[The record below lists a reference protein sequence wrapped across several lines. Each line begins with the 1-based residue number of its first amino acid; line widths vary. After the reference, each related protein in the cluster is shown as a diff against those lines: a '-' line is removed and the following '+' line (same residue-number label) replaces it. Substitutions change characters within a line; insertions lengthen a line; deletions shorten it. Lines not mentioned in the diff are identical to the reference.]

1 MMDSNITIKA
11 FGYPDTVL
19 KEYKYWTVLLRPDQV
34 TIGSVVIANKS
45 NATYLGEVSEAQW
58 SEFSKVS
65 REVELALINT
75 FGAEK
80 FNYLALMMKDP
91 NVHFHV
97 VPRYSKPVTFEN
109 ATFEDKDWPL
119 KTELKPIEVQEGVF
133 DAMKVKLAGA
143 MS

>member
-1 MMDSNITIKA
+1 MIEKNTTIQA

-19 KEYKYWTVLLRPDQV
+19 KEYENWVVLLRPKQV
-34 TIGSVVIANKS
+34 TLGTVVIANKS
-45 NATYLGEVSEAQW
+45 KATFLGEINETEW
-58 SEFSKVS
+58 SEFSLVA

-97 VPRYSKPVTFEN
+97 APRYSKPVIFEN
-109 ATFEDKDWPL
+109 ETFEDKDWPL
-119 KTELKPIEVQEGVF
+119 KTELNPIELHEDIF
-133 DAMKVKLAGA
+133 KVIKAKLVEA

>member
-1 MMDSNITIKA
+1 MSEVNTTIQA
-11 FGYPDTVL
+11 FGYPNTVL
-19 KEYKYWTVLLRPDQV
+19 KEYENWVVLLRPKQV
-34 TIGSVVIANKS
+34 TLGSVVIANKS
-45 NATYLGEVSEAQW
+45 NATFLGEVNETEW
-58 SEFSKVS
+58 SEFSLVA

-97 VPRYSKPVTFEN
+97 VPRYSKTVVFEN
-109 ATFEDKDWPL
+109 ETFEDKDWPL
-119 KTELKPIEVQEGVF
+119 KTELNSIELQQDTF
-133 DAMKVKLAGA
+133 KVLKEKLVEV

>member
-1 MMDSNITIKA
+1 MTTVNDTIQA

-19 KEYKYWTVLLRPDQV
+19 KEYKYWVVLLRPAQV
-34 TIGSVVIANKS
+34 TLGTVVIANKS
-45 NATYLGEVSEAQW
+45 SATYLGEIPEAEW
-58 SEFSKVS
+58 SEFSLVA

-97 VPRYSKPVTFEN
+97 VPRYSKPIVFEN
-109 ATFEDKDWPL
+109 KTFEDKDWPL
-119 KTELKPIEVQEGVF
+119 KTELNPVETRDDIFNAIKEKLVE
-133 DAMKVKLAGA
+133 AML
-143 MS
+143 

>member
-1 MMDSNITIKA
+1 MSEVNVTIQA

-19 KEYKYWTVLLRPDQV
+19 KEYENWIVLLRPAQV

-45 NATYLGEVSEAQW
+45 NATFLGEVTENDW
-58 SEFSKVS
+58 SEFSQVS

-97 VPRYSKPVTFEN
+97 VPRYSKAVVVGGQ
-109 ATFEDKDWPL
+109 AYEDKDWPL
-119 KTELKPIEVQEGVF
+119 KTELNPVEVPEEVF
-133 DAMKVKLAGA
+133 SAIKEKLVEA

>member
-1 MMDSNITIKA
+1 MNEVNVTIQA

-19 KEYKYWTVLLRPDQV
+19 KEYENWVVLLRPAQV
-34 TIGSVVIANKS
+34 TPGSVVIANKS
-45 NATYLGEVSEAQW
+45 KATFLGEINETEW
-58 SEFSKVS
+58 SEFSQVS
-65 REVELALINT
+65 RDVELALINT

-97 VPRYSKPVTFEN
+97 VPRYSKPVIFEN
-109 ATFEDKDWPL
+109 ETFEDKDWPL
-119 KTELKPIEVQEGVF
+119 KTELGQIEMTEDTF
-133 DAMKVKLAGA
+133 KAIKAKLLEA